1 MLDSIVRSI
10 QAVKKQNTKPE
21 PQIIAVT
28 SPHGSTG
35 KTTVAINIALEL
47 AAEKFRVLII
57 DADLDGPS
65 VANYLCLSE
74 LPAGLVGAMRIASQ
88 NRFDQ
93 AQLERLSIQIPK
105 SSITLLPGVISD
117 QSLDPTS
124 QSVVAILEIA
134 KASFDFVL
142 VDLGPL
148 KPSQEFDITR
158 EVVRASNQ
166 VVVVALADPIGI
178 FRLLRFETYLLSLT
192 ERPMLVI
199 NRLRNTVISQAKT
212 EIKTTLS
219 GLSEIEA
226 AAFLPDDQA
235 SVDQA
240 TRLGMITGARS
251 GSFRSAVGIFTKV
264 SILGRQGALDSR
276 VAKLG

>member
-1 MLDSIVRSI
+1 
-10 QAVKKQNTKPE
+10 
-21 PQIIAVT
+21 
-28 SPHGSTG
+28 
-35 KTTVAINIALEL
+35 
-47 AAEKFRVLII
+47 
-57 DADLDGPS
+57 
-65 VANYLCLSE
+65 
-74 LPAGLVGAMRIASQ
+74 
-88 NRFDQ
+88 
-93 AQLERLSIQIPK
+93 
-105 SSITLLPGVISD
+105 
-117 QSLDPTS
+117 LDPTS

-148 KPSQEFDITR
+148 KPSQEFDITK
-158 EVVRASNQ
+158 EVVRASDQ

-212 EIKTTLS
+212 EIKTTLA

-251 GSFRSAVGIFTKV
+251 GSFRSAVGIFTRV

>member
-28 SPHGSTG
+28 SPHGSTC

-251 GSFRSAVGIFTKV
+251 GSFRSAVGIFTRV